1 MNPSTEDVLQAI
13 ERVNAKNIF
22 IFPNNKNIILA
33 ANQARDL
40 TEDKN
45 IIVIPTKTIPQGITA
60 LISYVPDKT
69 VEQNTEEMMEA
80 VGNVKTGQITYAVRD
95 TKIDDKEI
103 RQGDIMGIGD
113 HGLLAV
119 GTGIEDITV
128 AALQEMTDEDSEI
141 ISVYYGQDVSEEDAE
156 HLVKFITADS
166 QFTTILFPWNKLLE
180 TPVRKRGCGTERC
193 VSYRVCRS
201 LFLYGKTKPDRTE
214 REKAGGAE

>member
-1 MNPSTEDVLQAI
+1 M
-13 ERVNAKNIF
+13 
-22 IFPNNKNIILA
+22 
-33 ANQARDL
+33 

-60 LISYVPDKT
+60 LISYVPDKA

-156 HLVKFITADS
+156 HLAER
-166 QFTTILFPWNKLLE
+166 LE
-180 TPVRKRGCGTERC
+180 EQYPDFDIEIHNGGQPIYYYI
-193 VSYRVCRS
+193 VSV
-201 LFLYGKTKPDRTE
+201 E
-214 REKAGGAE
+214 